1 MEKTTENRFF
11 PEGITQ
17 CSTHDCKRKA
27 TGWLLDPEGSPIPSG
42 HSCEPCAQMCIEE
55 YEAKLGESWTFTP
68 GYVYRTSGNTVRS
81 LEKMP
86 DWGIP
91 EQTRAREANDILI
104 NMSKEELVDLTCKLH
119 PYASLPILR
128 GYTKHDLR
136 SLIVR
141 MVPLEVLLREAATG

>member
-1 MEKTTENRFF
+1 MGNEKRNLILTTSAVDLCSQCAEEHGITGDIIREPDPAQSCEQCGWSKPAARSF

-68 GYVYRTSGNTVRS
+68 GYVYRASGNTVRS

-86 DWGIP
+86 DW
-91 EQTRAREANDILI
+91 QT
-104 NMSKEELVDLTCKLH
+104 T
-119 PYASLPILR
+119 
-128 GYTKHDLR
+128 
-136 SLIVR
+136 
-141 MVPLEVLLREAATG
+141 